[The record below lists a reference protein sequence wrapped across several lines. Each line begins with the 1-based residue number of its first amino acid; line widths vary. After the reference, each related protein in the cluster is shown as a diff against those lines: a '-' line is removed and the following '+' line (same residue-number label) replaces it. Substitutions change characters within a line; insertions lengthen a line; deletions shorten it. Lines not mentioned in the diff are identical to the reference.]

1 MDAFLKRTLEYV
13 KNLFSKLSQTQKL
26 ILIGIGALVIVG
38 FFFLVSFSSKQTEV
52 LLFQSPLEQYDFVR
66 ITNKLTEWNA
76 DYKSRDGNFIVV
88 PDESTGAY
96 LRMKVGQAGVLPAGI
111 KGWELFDTQAWTTTD
126 FERDVNKR
134 RAIIG

>member
-1 MDAFLKRTLEYV
+1 MDAFLKRILEYV
-13 KNLFSKLSQTQKL
+13 KNLLSKLSQTQKL

-38 FFFLVSFSSKQTEV
+38 FFFLVSFSSKQTET

-76 DYKSRDGNFIVV
+76 DFNSREGKYIVV
-88 PDESTGAY
+88 PDENTGAY

-111 KGWELFDTQAWTTTD
+111 K
-126 FERDVNKR
+126 
-134 RAIIG
+134 